1 MPLSLVGGSSGQ
13 VVDPQGRTVLSLAD
27 TTSAQQIQLD
37 QTGFYEVYTSQG
49 SYIVAVNVD
58 PRELRFGTMPPETL
72 QRWTAAMS
80 GPQDAAAAL
89 DIEQEAEPLELWP
102 ALLFILALVL
112 IAESLIG
119 NWHLAP
125 RTSGGSN

>member
-1 MPLSLVGGSSGQ
+1 M
-13 VVDPQGRTVLSLAD
+13 
-27 TTSAQQIQLD
+27 
-37 QTGFYEVYTSQG
+37 
-49 SYIVAVNVD
+49 D
-58 PRELRFGTMPPETL
+58 PRELQFDAIPSETL

-112 IAESLIG
+112 LAESIIG

-125 RTSGGSN
+125 RTSGGSNR